1 MYRNDRNFL
10 DYIPKLKKQYK
21 YFIRTGNIDGINAL
35 NKKCI
40 EVIKDYEIGEV
51 FVDINN
57 RWAMQN
63 KMKESGIFSDDK
75 IDNILANGKC
85 FYYIHNLKNF
95 NSKKYYNISSE
106 LINCL

>member
-57 RWAMQN
+57 RWAMQI
-63 KMKESGIFSDDK
+63 K
-75 IDNILANGKC
+75 
-85 FYYIHNLKNF
+85 
-95 NSKKYYNISSE
+95 
-106 LINCL
+106 